1 MYNFSDYFHAVV
13 KYSKGE
19 GGKIASTDRQ
29 MGGHDDSNAPPHN
42 FVCGGIKSCYLD
54 TV

>member
-29 MGGHDDSNAPPHN
+29 MGGQDDSNTPPITS
-42 FVCGGIKSCYLD
+42 FV
-54 TV
+54 VV